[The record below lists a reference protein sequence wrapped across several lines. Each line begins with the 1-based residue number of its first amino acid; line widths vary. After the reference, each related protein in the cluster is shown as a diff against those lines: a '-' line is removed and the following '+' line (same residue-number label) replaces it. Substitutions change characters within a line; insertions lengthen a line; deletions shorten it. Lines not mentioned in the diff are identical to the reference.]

1 MNLKIEITPEEFKA
15 LDTQDQKLDVI
26 YSALTLGQGHCEDIC
41 DENDKRFKK
50 LHRRKLMD
58 TGLATLFGTVAG
70 FIGGLS
76 RTKIF

>member
-26 YSALTLGQGHCEDIC
+26 YSALTLGQSYCKDIC

-50 LHRRKLMD
+50 LHKRKLMD
-58 TGLATLFGTVAG
+58 TGLATLFGTIAG
-70 FIGGLS
+70 FMGGLF